1 MKDVILI
8 RNALIGGKRHLAGAV
23 VSVEDDFAKH
33 LASLDIAFIP
43 QSEKVEEEKPVRVA
57 RRRTTRKK
65 VSE

>member
-8 RNALIGGKRHLAGAV
+8 RNALINGHRHLAGATV
-23 VSVEDDFAKH
+23 AVSDELAKH

-43 QSEKVEEEKPVRVA
+43 QPVTVEEEKPVRVA
-57 RRRTTRKK
+57 RRRAPRKK